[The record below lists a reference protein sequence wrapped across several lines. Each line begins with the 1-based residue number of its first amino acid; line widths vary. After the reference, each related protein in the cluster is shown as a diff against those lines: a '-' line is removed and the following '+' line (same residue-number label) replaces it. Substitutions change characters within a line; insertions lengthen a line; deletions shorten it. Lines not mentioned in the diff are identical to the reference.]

1 MVKTEQKQ
9 MSSVQNI
16 RCFTIKMSA
25 DRIGQHP
32 KIPNNHH
39 FIHSKGESFMGLK
52 MWIKKKL
59 GLVYPSDV
67 LRDKP
72 GGFIDTTAFGTMPV
86 NQIKPKQGGSNMAD
100 TYAEAM
106 INKTN
111 YPDADPEMTFEV
123 QRSTL
128 DKLAEE
134 YKKTMDKVDKNEN
147 VHDVHQDVIN
157 KPRHYHQGGFDALYV
172 IERKFGRVVLRGFY
186 IGNII
191 KYILRFEQKNG
202 VEDLKKARFYLDKLI
217 ELEEGSAPDQRG

>member
-1 MVKTEQKQ
+1 MVKTEQKRIAA
-9 MSSVQNI
+9 VRNI
-16 RCFTIKMSA
+16 RDFTTEVSA
-25 DRIGQHP
+25 DRIGQYP
-32 KIPNNHH
+32 KTPNNQHYDQ
-39 FIHSKGESFMGLK
+39 KQGGLFMGLK

-86 NQIKPKQGGSNMAD
+86 NQIKPKQGGTNMAD

-106 INKTN
+106 MNKMN

-134 YKKTMDKVDKNEN
+134 YKKVMDKTDKNEN
-147 VHDVHQDVIN
+147 VHDVHDVVN
-157 KPRHYHQGGFDALYV
+157 KPKHYHQGGFDAIYV
-172 IERKFGRVVLRGFY
+172 IRQKFSLETLRGFF

-191 KYILRFEQKNG
+191 KYILRFEHKNG

-217 ELEEGSAPDQRG
+217 ELEEQRG